1 MSLRPGVSR
10 GHSTGRKR
18 CLKDYLVYRP
28 IPKAILALRDKP
40 DVHPESYEMQL
51 YYTKLMKVMKEGI
64 YIGAEYYNPM
74 FCFG

>member
-1 MSLRPGVSR
+1 
-10 GHSTGRKR
+10 
-18 CLKDYLVYRP
+18 
-28 IPKAILALRDKP
+28 LRDKP

-74 FCFG
+74 FFFG